1 MELRRFR
8 LAGAEEVGRLN
19 YIFIGNSGT
28 GKVRRQPLSVLYSC
42 NLSVHDTA
50 SYLHALPLTAVL
62 QTFIAY
68 VWARLL
74 GQLGL
79 RPNENDEAEEQK
91 ALADAAAA
99 AGAACAS
106 QTTNARETLS
116 L

>member
-1 MELRRFR
+1 MELRRFH

-19 YIFIGNSGT
+19 YYIFIGNPGT
-28 GKVRRQPLSVLYSC
+28 GKVRWQPLLYPC
-42 NLSVHDTA
+42 HLSVHDTA
-50 SYLHALPLTAVL
+50 SYLHALPRTAVL
-62 QTFIAY
+62 QTPIAR
-68 VWARLL
+68 VWARML

-79 RPNENDEAEEQK
+79 RPNENDVAEEQT

-99 AGAACAS
+99 AGAASAS